1 MFDFTL
7 RDSPIDF
14 INVTC
19 WGTRDYITEL
29 EDTIQIAK
37 TSGTGLFIYK
47 RKKKLLNLIINFS
60 VRIRSPLVKVKQVG
74 DDSADENY
82 HPWTPR
88 FCLFVNIW

>member
-19 WGTRDYITEL
+19 WGTRDYITEI
-29 EDTIQIAK
+29 EDKIQISK
-37 TSGTGLFIYK
+37 SSGMRLFLYE

-60 VRIRSPLVKVKQVG
+60 VRIRSPLIKVKQVG

-88 FCLFVNIW
+88 FLSFC